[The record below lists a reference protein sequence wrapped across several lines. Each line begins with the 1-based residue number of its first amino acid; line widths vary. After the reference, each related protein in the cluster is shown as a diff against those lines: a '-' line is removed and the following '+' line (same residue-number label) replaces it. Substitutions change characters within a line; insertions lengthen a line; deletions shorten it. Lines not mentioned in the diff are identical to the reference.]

1 MNWILFIPTF
11 LLSVAIAEETAGQSF
26 GTVLPKQIDTGENGG
41 FLPAELAFQASSW
54 LENDR
59 LYIRFENASGYY
71 LHRHQ
76 FDIKAAVSNVAL
88 GPLFIPP
95 GTRIVHETLGEM
107 NVFYNTVLLSAPVIS
122 KDEDANE
129 IRILVSYQGCSDA
142 GLCYTPQET
151 YLKAASQSLLDTLP
165 AANIR

>member
-1 MNWILFIPTF
+1 MKWLLFVPTF
-11 LLSVAIAEETAGQSF
+11 LLSVAIANETEGQSF
-26 GTVLPKQIDTGENGG
+26 GKDLPKQLSTGENGG
-41 FLPAELAFQASSW
+41 FLPAELAFQANSW

-76 FDIKAAVSNVAL
+76 FDVKTAMPNVVL

-95 GTRIVHETLGEM
+95 GTRVVHETLGEM
-107 NVFYNTVLLSAPVIS
+107 DVFYNSVLLSAPIIS
-122 KDEDANE
+122 KGEDANGIE
-129 IRILVSYQGCSDA
+129 IVVSYQGCSDA

-165 AANIR
+165 AGNTR